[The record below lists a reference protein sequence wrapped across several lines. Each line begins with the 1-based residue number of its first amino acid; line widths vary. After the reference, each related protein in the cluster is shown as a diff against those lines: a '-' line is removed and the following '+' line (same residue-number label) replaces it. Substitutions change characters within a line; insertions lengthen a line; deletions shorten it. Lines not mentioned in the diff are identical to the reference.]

1 MGTLLIVVLLII
13 FVPLIIWLFA
23 RRGATEQEP
32 AEGEHRAQVRRLFP
46 SMTGRRWV
54 LFFFIIVGLIYFV
67 SAFKVIDAGNR
78 GVVFN
83 IFTGVER
90 EVLGE
95 GLHFVPP
102 VFKKVTRYDIR
113 THTYTMVQRFE
124 EGAIK
129 GESDTLWA
137 PTSDGLK
144 VGLDMT
150 VRYKP
155 LPDRLPELH
164 QSIGPDYEEKVV
176 RPVIRNV
183 ARMVVSEF
191 TILDVYSKQR
201 KTIEKQI
208 FDKIQGMFARDG
220 LLCESVLLRDVIYTK
235 DYEDSLVRKMMAEQK
250 IQELE
255 FEVQQAQKRAEA
267 RIREAQGEATAFE
280 KINQSIEKN
289 PDLLQYMWIH
299 KLADDVKL
307 MVVPREGSGLI
318 LNTGDMMK

>member
-1 MGTLLIVVLLII
+1 MGILLLIAFLVIL
-13 FVPLIIWLFA
+13 VPLLIWLFS
-23 RRGATEQEP
+23 RRAPVEQESV
-32 AEGEHRAQVRRLFP
+32 EGGQQVSVRRLFP
-46 SMTGRRWV
+46 SMTMRRWA
-54 LFFFIIVGLIYFV
+54 LFLLCFIGFFYFI
-67 SAFKVIDAGNR
+67 ATFKVIDAGSR

-83 IFTGVER
+83 IFTGVEKDI
-90 EVLGE
+90 LGE
-95 GLHFVPP
+95 GLHIIPP
-102 VFKKVTRYDIR
+102 IFKKVTRYDIR
-113 THTYTMVQRFE
+113 THTYTMVQRAG
-124 EGAIK
+124 EGAVV

-155 LPDRLPELH
+155 IPDRLPELH
-164 QSIGPDYEEKVV
+164 QSIGPNYEEKVV
-176 RPVIRNV
+176 RPAIRNV
-183 ARMVVSEF
+183 ARMVVSDF
-191 TILDVYSKQR
+191 TILEVYSKQR
-201 KTIEKQI
+201 QRIEKQI
-208 FDKIQGMFARDG
+208 YDKLQGMFARDG

-255 FEVQQAQKRAEA
+255 FEVKQAQKRAEA
-267 RIREAQGEATAFE
+267 RIKEAQGEAMAFE
-280 KINQSIEKN
+280 TINKTIKKN

-307 MVVPREGSGLI
+307 MVVPKEGSGLI